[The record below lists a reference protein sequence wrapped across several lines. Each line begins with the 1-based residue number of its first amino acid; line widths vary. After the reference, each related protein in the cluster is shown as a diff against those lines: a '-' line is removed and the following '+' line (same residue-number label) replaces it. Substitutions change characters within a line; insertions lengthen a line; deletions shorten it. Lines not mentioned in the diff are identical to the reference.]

1 MPVFRHIAVSAAA
14 LTPMLLLFLYG
25 FVGTLLGRRMSTGQV
40 NVDDMPIGS
49 ARLWNLAICA
59 VIFLL
64 VYIWYMRPIRENV
77 IAKHYPILL
86 FLLSA
91 FSYLVSVPALFTALR

>member
-1 MPVFRHIAVSAAA
+1 MPVFRHFAVSAAA
-14 LTPMLLLFLYG
+14 LTPMVLLFLYR
-25 FVGTLLGRRMSTGQV
+25 FVGTLLGRRISTGQI
-40 NVDDMPIGS
+40 NVDDMPVGA
-49 ARLWNLAICA
+49 ARLWNLVICV

-64 VYIWYMRPIRENV
+64 VYIWYMRSIQENV

-91 FSYLVSVPALFTALR
+91 FSYMVSVPALFTALQ